1 MEDKNPATNTN
12 DRRTVSVAIVG
23 GAIIAAL
30 LILSTLWINR
40 SEQSG
45 TSEAVHSVSELYLR
59 ELTDRREQV
68 IAARINVHIG
78 NIQSALK
85 ILTPADLQ
93 SVETLSTFLGK
104 MKIFCGVDQFA
115 MTNADG
121 VIFTPE
127 GVAPNPDEYFFA
139 ANMIAEPKIFT
150 YDLSAPDKTV
160 AVAVPVENVTFQGVR
175 IKNCFIR
182 MKMSKFLEG
191 ILVHTT
197 AAEMTFF
204 NLYYTSGESLTD
216 AVLGS
221 LDSGTNLIGAL
232 NVAEFDSGYSKEQV
246 AFDFENSRGGMAS
259 FTYRGVK
266 EMLYYRPVKHTGWL
280 LTYLIRE
287 GQIEDEISAVSSSMR
302 QRSLLQVGLTVL
314 AMIIVFALI
323 ITQARKNTQLMH
335 QKNLADTENR
345 VKREEM
351 EEKLRLQ
358 TKLLSEE
365 RRRRRQSEMIQA
377 LTADYRLVYHLNL
390 DSDEA
395 VCYRVAPELGAQLNR
410 KQSDVVRFQAAMK
423 HYINEFV
430 TPNDRDELWEFI
442 QPENL
447 RARLAAVDDE
457 IISHRYKMIR
467 YGEEHYMMLRV
478 AKIDEGLHAV
488 GVGFSNVDE
497 QTRESLAR
505 NQELAEALAQ
515 AQHANAS
522 KTVFLSNM
530 SHDIRTPM
538 NAIIGFTNLA
548 LRHFDNRNQVRD
560 SLEKVLTSSN
570 HLLGLINDILDMS
583 RIESG
588 RVEVAEQECN
598 LSDLIHNLIHIIQP
612 QITAKQQKFHIDAF
626 KVRNEDV
633 YADQLKVNQVLI
645 NILSNAVKYTPS
657 TGSIFFRISQY
668 ESDIPGCAKYEFRIK
683 DNGLGMSKEFLKHVF
698 DAFEREETSTKS
710 GIQGTGLGMSI
721 TKKMV
726 ELMGGDITVESEK
739 DKGSE
744 FTVTLDLKL
753 QHNVK
758 QVAIQ
763 ELKNL
768 RALVVDDDFN
778 TCESVT
784 TMLKQMG
791 MRSEWT
797 TSPREAVFRAG
808 RALDDDPF
816 SAYIVDWL
824 MPDQNGIETV
834 RQIRRVVGETAPVI
848 ILTAY
853 DYSDIEQEARAA
865 GVTTFCT
872 KPLFMSDLKNAL
884 ARAIGGQDDSA
895 GKHDDLSATD
905 FSGRRVLLVEDIE
918 VNREIAMA
926 VLTEIGLEV
935 DDADDGTVAVQKFK
949 DSPPNH
955 YDIILMDVQMP
966 TMNGYD
972 ATRNIR
978 ALNRRDSKTV
988 PIVAMTAN
996 AFEEDKENALNA
1008 GMNDHLAKPLDIPK
1022 LIETLHKYLK

>member
-1 MEDKNPATNTN
+1 MEEKNPISNEN
-12 DRRTVSVAIVG
+12 RRTVSVAIIG
-23 GAIIAAL
+23 GAIIAVL

-40 SEQSG
+40 SERFG
-45 TSEAVHSVSELYLR
+45 TIEAVHSVSELYLR

-68 IAARINVHIG
+68 ITARINVRVD

-85 ILTPADLQ
+85 ILSPNDLQ
-93 SVETLSTFLGK
+93 SVETLSAFLSK
-104 MKIFCGVDQFA
+104 MKILFGVDQFA
-115 MTNADG
+115 FVNANG
-121 VIFTPE
+121 VIYTPE
-127 GVAPNPDEYFFA
+127 GIAQNRDEYSFA
-139 ANMIAEPKIFT
+139 DETIAAPKIFT
-150 YDLSAPDKTV
+150 SDLSAQDKTV
-160 AVAVPVENVTFQGVR
+160 AVVVPGKGVMFQGVP
-175 IKNCFIR
+175 IKNCFIQLS
-182 MKMSKFLEG
+182 MSKFLEG

-197 AAEMTFF
+197 TDEMTFF
-204 NLYYTSGESLTD
+204 NLYYTNGESLTD
-216 AVLGS
+216 AVLGG
-221 LDSGTNLIGAL
+221 LESGTNLLDAL
-232 NVAEFDSGYSKEQV
+232 DTAVFDDGYSKEQV
-246 AFDFENSRGGMAS
+246 VSDFENSHGGMAS
-259 FTYRGVK
+259 FEFKGVK
-266 EMLYYRPVKHTGWL
+266 EMLYYRPVQNTGWF

-287 GQIEDEISAVSSSMR
+287 EQIEDEIAAVSSDMR
-302 QRSLLQVGLTVL
+302 QRSMLQVLLTIV

-323 ITQARKNTQLMH
+323 ISQARKNVHLLH
-335 QKNLADTENR
+335 QKKLAETESR
-345 VKREEM
+345 VKNEEM

-390 DSDEA
+390 DTNEA
-395 VCYRVAPELGAQLNR
+395 VCYRVSPEIRELLNR
-410 KQSDVVRFQAAMK
+410 KQSDVVRFQEAMQAYVK
-423 HYINEFV
+423 NYVIPTDREELLNFV
-430 TPNDRDELWEFI
+430 K
-442 QPENL
+442 PENL
-447 RARLAAVDDE
+447 RARLANEE
-457 IISHRYKMIR
+457 IISHRYIMIR
-467 YGEEHYMMLRV
+467 YGEEHFMMLRV
-478 AKIDEGLHAV
+478 ARIDEGLHAV
-488 GVGFSNVDE
+488 GVGFANVDE

-515 AQHANAS
+515 AQHANVS
-522 KTVFLSNM
+522 KTTFLSNM

-538 NAIIGFTNLA
+538 NAIIGFTTMA
-548 LRHFDNRNQVRD
+548 LRHFENRTQVKD
-560 SLEKVLTSSN
+560 SLEKVLSSSN

-598 LSDLIHNLIHIIQP
+598 LSDLIHNLIHLIQP
-612 QITAKQQKFHIDAF
+612 QVTAKQQKFHIDAF
-626 KVRNEDV
+626 KVKNEDV
-633 YADQLKVNQVLI
+633 YADQLKINQVLI

-726 ELMGGDITVESEK
+726 ELMGGDISVESEK

-744 FTVTLDLKL
+744 FTVTLDLRL
-753 QHNVK
+753 QQNVK
-758 QVAIQ
+758 QIPIQ
-763 ELKNL
+763 ELNNL

-816 SAYIVDWL
+816 DAYIVDWL

-834 RQIRRVVGETAPVI
+834 RQIRRVVGNTAPVF

-853 DYSDIEQEARAA
+853 DYSDIEQEAKAA

-884 ARAIGGQDDSA
+884 SRAISGHDIDDS
-895 GKHDDLSATD
+895 KHDDLSSTD
-905 FSGRRVLLVEDIE
+905 FSGKRVLLVEDIE
-918 VNREIAMA
+918 VNREIAKA
-926 VLTEIGLEV
+926 ILTEIGLDV
-935 DDADDGTVAVQKFK
+935 DDADDGTVAVQKVK
-949 DSPPNH
+949 SSPPNH

-966 TMNGYD
+966 TMNGYE
-972 ATRNIR
+972 ATKAIR
-978 ALNRRDSKTV
+978 TLNRHDAKTV

-996 AFEEDKENALNA
+996 AFEEDKDNAIKA

-1022 LIETLHKYLK
+1022 LLATLNKYLK

>member
-1 MEDKNPATNTN
+1 MEDKNSNKK
-12 DRRTVSVAIVG
+12 IG
-23 GAIIAAL
+23 GAISPLTLGGAIVAVL
-30 LILSTLWINR
+30 LILAAFWVNR
-40 SEQSG
+40 NEHNG
-45 TSEAVHSVSELYLR
+45 IDTAVQSVSELYLR
-59 ELTDRREQV
+59 ELTDRRAQV
-68 IAARINVHIG
+68 ITARINVRID
-78 NIQSALK
+78 NINSALK
-85 ILTPADLQ
+85 ILTPDDLQ
-93 SVETLSTFLGK
+93 SVETLSAFLGK
-104 MKIFCGVDQFA
+104 MKILCGVEQFA
-115 MTNADG
+115 MANKNG

-127 GVAPNPDEYFFA
+127 GIFPNPADYPFVTEI
-139 ANMIAEPKIFT
+139 IADPKIFT
-150 YDLSAPDKTV
+150 FDLSEKDKIVV
-160 AVAVPVENVTFQGVR
+160 AAVPVSNLTFQGVP
-175 IKNCFIR
+175 IKTCFIQLS
-182 MKMSKFLEG
+182 MAKFLEG

-197 AAEMTFF
+197 AGEMTFF
-204 NLYYTSGESLTD
+204 NLYYRSGESLTD

-221 LDSGTNLIGAL
+221 LDSGSNLLDALKGAT
-232 NVAEFDSGYSKEQV
+232 FDNGYSQAQV
-246 AFDFENSRGGMAS
+246 AFDFENFRGGMAS
-259 FTYRGVK
+259 FTFRDVD
-266 EMLYYRPVKHTGWL
+266 EMLYYRPVQNTEWL
-280 LTYLIRE
+280 FTYLIRKNKI
-287 GQIEDEISAVSSSMR
+287 GDEIAAVTSEVRSRSM
-302 QRSLLQVGLTVL
+302 LQVMLTVA
-314 AMIIVFALI
+314 AMFIVLGLI
-323 ITQARKNTQLMH
+323 ILQARRNSKLLY

-351 EEKLRLQ
+351 EEKFRLQ

-377 LTADYRLVYHLNL
+377 LTVDYRLVYHLNL

-395 VCYRVAPELGAQLNR
+395 VCYRVAPEITAIFKR
-410 KQSDVVRFQAAMK
+410 RQSDVVKFQAAMK
-423 HYINEFV
+423 AYVQNYVSPPDREELLNFV
-430 TPNDRDELWEFI
+430 K
-442 QPENL
+442 PENI
-447 RARLAAVDDE
+447 RARLANEE
-457 IISHRYKMIR
+457 IISHRYLLTR
-467 YGEEHYMMLRV
+467 DGEEHFMMIRI
-478 AKIDEGLHAV
+478 ARIDEGLHAV
-488 GVGFSNVDE
+488 GVGFANVDE
-497 QTRESLAR
+497 QTRDTLAK
-505 NQELAEALAQ
+505 NQALSDALAQ

-522 KTVFLSNM
+522 KTTFLSNM

-538 NAIIGFTNLA
+538 NAIIGFTTMA
-548 LRHFDNRNQVRD
+548 LRHFENRGQVKD
-560 SLEKVLTSSN
+560 SLEKVLSSSN

-588 RVEVAEQECN
+588 RVEVAEQEVN

-612 QITAKQQKFHIDAF
+612 QVTAKQQKFQIDAF
-626 KVRNEDV
+626 KVKNEDV

-668 ESDIPGCAKYEFRIK
+668 ESQIPGCAKYEFRIK

-726 ELMGGDITVESEK
+726 ELMGGDIYVESEK

-744 FTVTLDLKL
+744 FTVTLDLRL
-753 QHNVK
+753 RQNVK
-758 QVAIQ
+758 QIPIQ
-763 ELKNL
+763 ELKDL

-784 TMLKQMG
+784 AMLKQMG

-816 SAYIVDWL
+816 NAYIIDWL

-834 RQIRRVVGETAPVI
+834 RQIRRVVGDTAPVI

-853 DYSDIEQEARAA
+853 DYSDIELEAKAA

-884 ARAIGGQDDSA
+884 SRAIHGHEADD
-895 GKHDDLSATD
+895 KPDDLASTD
-905 FSGRRVLLVEDIE
+905 FSGKRVLLVDDIE
-918 VNREIAMA
+918 VNREIAKA
-926 VLTEIGLEV
+926 ILTEIGLDVEE
-935 DDADDGTVAVQKFK
+935 AGDGSDAVQMVK

-966 TMNGYD
+966 VMNGYD

-978 ALNRRDSKTV
+978 ALNRKDAKTV

-996 AFEEDKENALNA
+996 AFEEDKENALKA
-1008 GMNDHLAKPLDIPK
+1008 GMDDHLAKPLDIPK
-1022 LIETLHKYLK
+1022 LLATLKKYLK

>member
-1 MEDKNPATNTN
+1 MAEKNSTENKKTFS
-12 DRRTVSVAIVG
+12 TAIIG
-23 GAIIAAL
+23 GAIIAVL
-30 LILSTLWINR
+30 LILSTLWINHLA
-40 SEQSG
+40 QTG
-45 TSEAVHSVSELYLR
+45 TNDAVQSVSEFYLR
-59 ELTDRREQV
+59 ELTARREQV
-68 IAARINVHIG
+68 INARINVRV
-78 NIQSALK
+78 NSMKTALK
-85 ILTPADLQ
+85 ILSPNDLQ
-93 SVETLSTFLGK
+93 NVEALNTFLGK
-104 MKIFCGVDQFA
+104 MKIICDVDKFALVDANGNVFTGNGVVENIDKYSFI
-115 MTNADG
+115 DG
-121 VIFTPE
+121 I
-127 GVAPNPDEYFFA
+127 
-139 ANMIAEPKIFT
+139 IAETKIVT
-150 YDLSAPDKTV
+150 YDLNAQEKNV
-160 AVAVPVENVTFQGVR
+160 AVIIPAENVAFQGVP
-175 IKNCFIR
+175 IKNCFIELS
-182 MKMSKFLEG
+182 MSKFLEG

-197 AAEMTFF
+197 ASEMTFF
-204 NLYYTSGESLTD
+204 NLYYTNGESLTES
-216 AVLGS
+216 VLGG
-221 LDSGTNLIGAL
+221 LDSGSNLLEAL
-232 NVAEFDSGYSKEQV
+232 KEADFNDGYSKEQV
-246 AFDFENSRGGMAS
+246 AFDFENLRGGMAS

-266 EMLYYRPVKHTGWL
+266 EMLYYRPVEHTGWI

-287 GQIEDEISAVSSSMR
+287 GKIAEEISAVSSDMR
-302 QRSLLQVGLTVL
+302 TRSILQILFMIA
-314 AMIIVFALI
+314 AMIILGRLVI
-323 ITQARKNTQLMH
+323 SQGRKNTELLH
-335 QKNLADTENR
+335 QKNLSEAENR
-345 VKREEM
+345 IKQEEM
-351 EEKLRLQ
+351 EEKFRLQ

-395 VCYRVAPELGAQLNR
+395 VCYRVAPEITSQLNR
-410 KQSDVVRFQAAMK
+410 RQSDVIKFQAAMEIYVK
-423 HYINEFV
+423 EHV
-430 TPNDRDELWEFI
+430 APNDREELLNFI
-442 QPENL
+442 KPENI
-447 RARLAAVDDE
+447 RARLANEE
-457 IISHRYKMIR
+457 IISHRYLMYS
-467 YGEEHYMMLRV
+467 YGVEHFMMLRI
-478 AKIDEGLHAV
+478 ARIDEGLHAV
-488 GVGFSNVDE
+488 GVGFANVDK
-497 QTRESLAR
+497 QTQESLAR

-522 KTVFLSNM
+522 KTTFLSNM

-538 NAIIGFTNLA
+538 NAIIGFTTMA
-548 LRHFDNRNQVRD
+548 LRHFENRGQVKD
-560 SLEKVLTSSN
+560 SLEKVLSSSN

-612 QITAKQQKFHIDAF
+612 QVTAKQQKFQIDAF
-626 KVRNEDV
+626 KVKNEDI

-668 ESDIPGCAKYEFRIK
+668 ESEIPGCAKYEFKIK

-753 QHNVK
+753 QHDVK
-758 QVAIQ
+758 QVPIQ
-763 ELKNL
+763 ELNNL

-784 TMLKQMG
+784 AMLKQMG

-816 SAYIVDWL
+816 NAYIIDWL

-834 RQIRRVVGETAPVI
+834 RQIRRVVGDTAPVI

-853 DYSDIEQEARAA
+853 DYSDIELEAKQA

-884 ARAIGGQDDSA
+884 SRAIRGHDEDSN
-895 GKHDDLSATD
+895 KHDDLSSTD
-905 FSGRRVLLVEDIE
+905 FSGKRVLLVEDIE
-918 VNREIAMA
+918 VNREIAKAILM
-926 VLTEIGLEV
+926 EIGLDVE
-935 DDADDGTVAVQKFK
+935 DARDGTEAVEMVKHAM
-949 DSPPNH
+949 PNH

-966 TMNGYD
+966 VMNGYD

-978 ALNRRDSKTV
+978 ALKRKDAQTV

-996 AFEEDKENALNA
+996 AFEEDKENALKA

-1022 LIETLHKYLK
+1022 LLETLHKYLK

>member
-1 MEDKNPATNTN
+1 MEEKNLTENKK
-12 DRRTVSVAIVG
+12 TVSTAIIG
-23 GAIIAAL
+23 GAIVAVL
-30 LILSTLWINR
+30 LILSTLWINNR
-40 SEQSG
+40 GQDD
-45 TSEAVHSVSELYLR
+45 TSEAVHSVSEMYLR
-59 ELTDRREQV
+59 ELTDRREQ
-68 IAARINVHIG
+68 ILIARINIHVN
-78 NIQSALK
+78 NIKSAVK
-85 ILTPADLQ
+85 VMTPADLQ
-93 SVETLSTFLGK
+93 SVETLSAFLGK

-115 MTNADG
+115 FIDTNG
-121 VIFTPE
+121 TVYTPE
-127 GVAPNPDEYFFA
+127 GVAANPDAYSFA
-139 ANMIAEPKIFT
+139 AKSINSSTVYTF
-150 YDLSAPDKTV
+150 DKTV
-160 AVAVPVENVTFQGVR
+160 AVAVPVEGLTFLGVAL
-175 IKNCFIR
+175 KNCFIQLPMPR
-182 MKMSKFLEG
+182 FMEG

-197 AAEMTFF
+197 ASGMTFF
-204 NLYYTSGESLTD
+204 NLYYTNGDSLTES
-216 AVLGS
+216 VLGG
-221 LDSGTNLIGAL
+221 LDSGTNLLEALEGATF
-232 NVAEFDSGYSKEQV
+232 AENYSLAKV
-246 AFDFENSRGGMAS
+246 KDDFAGSKQGAAA
-259 FTYRGVK
+259 FTYRGAQ
-266 EMLYYRPVKHTGWL
+266 ETLYYRPVGNTGWM

-287 GQIEDEISAVSSSMR
+287 NKIEEEIAAVNSDMR
-302 QRSLLQVGLTVL
+302 QRSLIQIALTMA
-314 AMIIVFALI
+314 AMLVVFLTIIS
-323 ITQARKNTQLMH
+323 QARRNTALLH
-335 QKNLADTENR
+335 QKNLTETENR
-345 VKREEM
+345 VKQEEM
-351 EEKLRLQ
+351 EEKFRLQ

-395 VCYRVAPELGAQLNR
+395 VCYRVAPEITALFHR
-410 KQSDVVRFQAAMK
+410 RQSDVIRFRAAMDN
-423 HYINEFV
+423 YVREYV
-430 TPNDRDELWEFI
+430 APNDREELLKFVE
-442 QPENL
+442 PHNL
-447 RARLAAVDDE
+447 RARRANEE
-457 IISHRYKMIR
+457 IISHRYLMVR
-467 YGEEHYMMLRV
+467 YGEEHFMMLRV
-478 AKIDEGLHAV
+478 ARIDEGLHAV
-488 GVGFSNVDE
+488 GIGFANVDE

-505 NQELAEALAQ
+505 NRELAEALAQ

-522 KTVFLSNM
+522 KTTFLSNM

-538 NAIIGFTNLA
+538 NAIIGFTTMA
-548 LRHFDNRNQVRD
+548 LRHFDNRTQVKD
-560 SLEKVLTSSN
+560 SLKKVLASSN

-598 LSDLIHNLIHIIQP
+598 LSDLIHNLIHLIQP
-612 QITAKQQKFHIDAF
+612 QVTAKQQKFQIDAF
-626 KVRNEDV
+626 KVKNEDV
-633 YADQLKVNQVLI
+633 YADQLKINQVLI

-668 ESDIPGCAKYEFRIK
+668 ESEIPGCAKYEFRIK

-726 ELMGGDITVESEK
+726 ELMGGDISVESEK
-739 DKGSE
+739 GKGSE

-758 QVAIQ
+758 QVPIQ
-763 ELKNL
+763 ELNNL
-768 RALVVDDDFN
+768 RTLIVDDDFN

-816 SAYIVDWL
+816 SAYIIDWL

-834 RQIRRVVGETAPVI
+834 RQIRRVVGDTAPVI

-853 DYSDIEQEARAA
+853 DYSDIELEAKAA

-884 ARAIGGQDDSA
+884 SRAISGREDDSN
-895 GKHDDLSATD
+895 KHDDLSSTN
-905 FSGRRVLLVEDIE
+905 FSGKRVLLVEDIE
-918 VNREIAMA
+918 VNREIANA
-926 VLTEIGLEV
+926 ILLEIGLEV
-935 DDADDGTVAVQKFK
+935 EDANDGTVAVQKVK
-949 DSPPNH
+949 DAPPNH
-955 YDIILMDVQMP
+955 YDLILMDVQMP
-966 TMNGYD
+966 VMNGYD

-978 ALNRRDSKTV
+978 ALNRADAKTV

-996 AFEEDKENALNA
+996 AFEEDRKNALKC

-1022 LIETLHKYLK
+1022 LLETLHKYLK

>member
-1 MEDKNPATNTN
+1 MEEKNSKENKQTLST
-12 DRRTVSVAIVG
+12 AIVG
-23 GAIIAAL
+23 GVIIAVL
-30 LILSTLWINR
+30 LILSTLWINQR
-40 SEQSG
+40 AQDG
-45 TSEAVHSVSELYLR
+45 TNDAVQSVSEFYLR
-59 ELTDRREQV
+59 ELTARREQV
-68 IAARINVHIG
+68 VTARINVRID
-78 NIQSALK
+78 NMNAAIK
-85 ILTPADLQ
+85 IMSPNDLL

-115 MTNADG
+115 FANANG
-121 VIFTPE
+121 VVFTPE
-127 GVAPNPDEYFFA
+127 GIAPNVADYFFI
-139 ANMIAEPKIFT
+139 NETVTTPKIFT
-150 YDLSAPDKTV
+150 LDLSETYKTV
-160 AVAVPVENVTFQGVR
+160 SVVVPVEGVTFQGVP
-175 IKNCFIR
+175 IKICFIQLS
-182 MKMSKFLEG
+182 MSKFLEG

-197 AAEMTFF
+197 ANEMTFF
-204 NLYYTSGESLTD
+204 NLYHKDGGSLTD

-221 LDSGTNLIGAL
+221 LDSGSNLLEAL
-232 NVAEFDSGYSKEQV
+232 NEATFDAGYSREQV
-246 AFDFENSRGGMAS
+246 AFDFKNSRGGMAS
-259 FTYRGVK
+259 FTFKGVN
-266 EMLYYRPVKHTGWL
+266 EMLFYRPVENTSWML
-280 LTYLIRE
+280 SYLIRKNK
-287 GQIEDEISAVSSSMR
+287 IEDELTAVNADMR
-302 QRSLLQVGLTVL
+302 NRSILQILLTVA
-314 AMIIVFALI
+314 AMIAVFTLI
-323 ITQARKNTQLMH
+323 ISQVRKSSKLLH
-335 QKNLADTENR
+335 QKNLAEAENR
-345 VKREEM
+345 IKHEEM
-351 EEKLRLQ
+351 EDKLRLQ
-358 TKLLSEE
+358 TQLLSEE

-377 LTADYRLVYHLNL
+377 LTVDYRLVYHLNL

-395 VCYRVAPELGAQLNR
+395 VCYRIDPTLSAELNR

-423 HYINEFV
+423 NYV
-430 TPNDRDELWEFI
+430 RDYVAPNDREELLNFVK
-442 QPENL
+442 PENI
-447 RARLAAVDDE
+447 RARLVNEE
-457 IISHRYKMIR
+457 IISHRYLMLR
-467 YGEEHYMMLRV
+467 YGVEHFMMLRV
-478 AKIDEGLHAV
+478 ARIDEGLHAV
-488 GVGFSNVDE
+488 GVGFANVDE
-497 QTRESLAR
+497 QTRESLER

-522 KTVFLSNM
+522 KTTFLSNM

-548 LRHFDNRNQVRD
+548 LRHFENRSQVRD
-560 SLEKVLTSSN
+560 SLEKVLTSSK

-588 RVEVAEQECN
+588 RVEVVEQECN

-612 QITAKQQKFHIDAF
+612 QVTAKQQKFQIDAF
-626 KVRNEDV
+626 KVKNEDI

-668 ESDIPGCAKYEFRIK
+668 DSNIPGCAKYEFKIK

-726 ELMGGDITVESEK
+726 ELMGGEISVESEK

-753 QHNVK
+753 QQNVK
-758 QVAIQ
+758 QIQ
-763 ELKNL
+763 IHELNNL
-768 RALVVDDDFN
+768 RALIVDDDFN

-816 SAYIVDWL
+816 SAYIIDWL
-824 MPDQNGIETV
+824 MPEQNGIETV
-834 RQIRRVVGETAPVI
+834 RQIRRVVGDTAPVI

-853 DYSDIEQEARAA
+853 DYSDIELEAKAA

-884 ARAIGGQDDSA
+884 SRAIHGHEDTN
-895 GKHDDLSATD
+895 KHDDLSSTD
-905 FSGRRVLLVEDIE
+905 FSGKRVLLVEDIE
-918 VNREIAMA
+918 VNREIAKA
-926 VLTEIGLEV
+926 VLQEIGLEV
-935 DDADDGTVAVQKFK
+935 EDADDGTVALQKVK
-949 DSPPNH
+949 DAPPNH

-966 TMNGYD
+966 IMNGYD
-972 ATRNIR
+972 ATRAIR
-978 ALNRRDSKTV
+978 ALDRPDAHKV

-996 AFEEDKENALNA
+996 AFEEDKENALKS

-1022 LIETLHKYLK
+1022 LLETLNKYLK

>member
-1 MEDKNPATNTN
+1 MEDKKSSASK
-12 DRRTVSVAIVG
+12 DSGRTVSVAIIG
-23 GAIIAAL
+23 GAVIAVL
-30 LILSTLWINR
+30 LIVSTLWINNR
-40 SEQSG
+40 GQSD
-45 TSEAVHSVSELYLR
+45 TSDAVHSVSEMYLR

-68 IAARINVHIG
+68 LIARIDVHVG
-78 NIQSALK
+78 NIKSALK
-85 ILTPADLQ
+85 ILTPSDLQ
-93 SVETLSTFLGK
+93 SVETLSAFLTK
-104 MKIFCGVDQFA
+104 MKTFCGVDQFA
-115 MTNADG
+115 FVDTNG
-121 VIFTPE
+121 NIFTPE
-127 GVAPNPDEYFFA
+127 GVAPNPDDYSFA
-139 ANMIAEPKIFT
+139 KNDLNASKVFT
-150 YDLSAPDKTV
+150 FSKTV
-160 AVAVPVENVTFQGVR
+160 AVVVPVPVEGIAFQGVPL
-175 IKNCFIR
+175 KNAFIQLS
-182 MKMSKFLEG
+182 MSKFLSG

-197 AAEMTFF
+197 TSGMTFF
-204 NLYYTSGESLTD
+204 NVYYTNGDSLTE

-221 LDSGTNLIGAL
+221 LDSGTNLLDAL
-232 NVAEFDSGYSKEQV
+232 DAATFERNYSLEKIKS
-246 AFDFENSRGGMAS
+246 DFANGKQGVAS
-259 FTYRGVK
+259 FTYRGAK
-266 EMLYYRPVKHTGWL
+266 ETLHYRPVGTTGWM

-287 GQIEDEISAVSSSMR
+287 NKIEDEIAAVSDDMR
-302 QRSLLQVGLTVL
+302 RRSLIQIGFTVL
-314 AMIIVFALI
+314 AMLIVFALI
-323 ITQARKNTQLMH
+323 ITQARRNATLLH
-335 QKNLADTENR
+335 QKNLTETESR

-351 EEKLRLQ
+351 EEKFRLQ
-358 TKLLSEE
+358 TQLLSEE

-377 LTADYRLVYHLNL
+377 LTVDYRLVYHLNL

-395 VCYRVAPELGAQLNR
+395 VCYRVEPEIAEQLGR
-410 KQSDVVRFQAAMK
+410 KQSDVVRFQEAMAN
-423 HYINEFV
+423 YIKEFV
-430 TPNDRDELWEFI
+430 APNDREEILNFI
-442 QPENL
+442 NPRNI
-447 RARLAAVDDE
+447 RARLANEE
-457 IISHRYKMIR
+457 IISQRYLMTR
-467 YGEEHYMMLRV
+467 YGEEHYMMLRI
-478 AKIDEGLHAV
+478 AKIDDGLHAV
-488 GVGFSNVDE
+488 GVGFANVDE

-538 NAIIGFTNLA
+538 NAIIGFTTMA
-548 LRHFDNRNQVRD
+548 LRHFENRTQVKD
-560 SLEKVLTSSN
+560 SLEKVLSSSN

-612 QITAKQQKFHIDAF
+612 QVNAKQQKFQIDAF
-626 KVRNEDV
+626 KVKNEDV
-633 YADQLKVNQVLI
+633 YADPLKINQ
-645 NILSNAVKYTPS
+645 S

-668 ESDIPGCAKYEFRIK
+668 DSDIPGCAKYEFRIK

-726 ELMGGDITVESEK
+726 ELMGGDIYVESEK

-753 QHNVK
+753 QQNVK
-758 QVAIQ
+758 QIPIQ
-763 ELKNL
+763 ELHDL

-816 SAYIVDWL
+816 NAYIVDWL

-834 RQIRRVVGETAPVI
+834 RQIRRVVGDTAPVI

-853 DYSDIEQEARAA
+853 DYSDIEQEAKAA

-884 ARAIGGQDDSA
+884 SRAIHGHDEKDD
-895 GKHDDLSATD
+895 KHDDLSSAD
-905 FSGRRVLLVEDIE
+905 FSGKRVLLVEDIE
-918 VNREIAMA
+918 VNREIAKAILM
-926 VLTEIGLEV
+926 EIGLDV
-935 DDADDGTVAVQKFK
+935 DDAEDGTVAVQKFK
-949 DSPPNH
+949 ETPPDY
-955 YDIILMDVQMP
+955 YDLILMDVQMP

-996 AFEEDKENALNA
+996 AFDEDKENARKA

-1022 LIETLHKYLK
+1022 LLETLHKYLK

>member
-1 MEDKNPATNTN
+1 MEEKNSAEN
-12 DRRTVSVAIVG
+12 RLAVIGGVMVAV
-23 GAIIAAL
+23 L
-30 LILSTLWINR
+30 LILSTFWLSRTEEN
-40 SEQSG
+40 G
-45 TSEAVHSVSELYLR
+45 TNKAVHAVSKVYLR
-59 ELTDRREQV
+59 ELGDRREQV
-68 IAARINVHIG
+68 VIARIRRNIRQINNVLKVFTA
-78 NIQSALK
+78 NDLQNPEALSVFLGRMK
-85 ILTPADLQ
+85 ILYNVAQ
-93 SVETLSTFLGK
+93 IGFVSVNGA
-104 MKIFCGVDQFA
+104 V
-115 MTNADG
+115 
-121 VIFTPE
+121 FTPE
-127 GVAPNPDEYFFA
+127 GNVPNPGEYFFA
-139 ANMIAEPKIFT
+139 GEDIPEPKVFT
-150 YDLSAPDKTV
+150 RNKTV
-160 AVAVPVENVTFQGVR
+160 AVVVPVNNLNFQGVAL
-175 IKNCFIR
+175 KSCFIIDE
-182 MKMSKFLEG
+182 MQDLLEG
-191 ILVHTT
+191 LLLHTT
-197 AAEMTFF
+197 ENAMTFS
-204 NLYYTSGESLTD
+204 NLYYKDGESLTD

-221 LDSGTNLIGAL
+221 LDSGTNLLHAL
-232 NVAEFDSGYSKEQV
+232 ENATFDEGYSLEKIKS
-246 AFDFENSRGGMAS
+246 DFANSRRG
-259 FTYRGVK
+259 FTAFTFRGV
-266 EMLYYRPVKHTGWL
+266 EESLYYCPVENTDWV
-280 LTYLIRE
+280 LTYLLRE
-287 GQIEDEISAVSSSMR
+287 SNIQSELAAVNDEML
-302 QRSLLQVGLTVL
+302 QRTTVRTILML
-314 AMIIVFALI
+314 AAIIVVFVLI
-323 ITQARKNTQLMH
+323 ISQARKNTKLLH
-335 QKNLADTENR
+335 QKNLAETENH
-345 VKREEM
+345 VKQEEM

-365 RRRRRQSEMIQA
+365 QRRRRQSEMIQA

-395 VCYRVAPELGAQLNR
+395 VCYRVESEISAILKR
-410 KQSDVVRFQAAMK
+410 KQSDVVRFQAAMES
-423 HYINEFV
+423 YVREFV
-430 TPNDRDELWEFI
+430 APNDREDLLNFI
-442 QPENL
+442 KPENL
-447 RARLAAVDDE
+447 RARLAEEE
-457 IISHRYKMIR
+457 IISQRYIMIR

-478 AKIDEGLHAV
+478 ARIDEGLHAV
-488 GVGFSNVDE
+488 GVGFANVDE

-505 NQELAEALAQ
+505 NQELADALAQ

-522 KTVFLSNM
+522 KTTFLSNM

-538 NAIIGFTNLA
+538 NAIIGFTSMA
-548 LRHFDNRNQVRD
+548 LRHFENRTQVKD
-560 SLEKVLTSSN
+560 SLEKVLSSSK

-588 RVEVAEQECN
+588 RVEVAENECN
-598 LSDLIHNLIHIIQP
+598 LSDLIHNLIHLIQP
-612 QITAKQQKFHIDAF
+612 QVTAKQQKFQIDAF
-626 KVRNEDV
+626 KVKNEDV
-633 YADQLKVNQVLI
+633 FADQLKINQVLI

-668 ESDIPGCAKYEFRIK
+668 ESEIPGCAKYEFRIK

-726 ELMGGDITVESEK
+726 ELMGGDIQVESEK

-753 QHNVK
+753 QQNVK
-758 QVAIQ
+758 QIPIQ

-768 RALVVDDDFN
+768 RALIVDDDFN

-834 RQIRRVVGETAPVI
+834 RQIRRVVGDTAPVI

-853 DYSDIEQEARAA
+853 DYSDIEQEAKQA

-884 ARAIGGQDDSA
+884 SRAIGGHEETNS
-895 GKHDDLSATD
+895 HDDLSSTN
-905 FSGRRVLLVEDIE
+905 FSGKRVLLVEDIE
-918 VNREIAMA
+918 VNREIAKA
-926 VLTEIGLEV
+926 ILTEIGLEV
-935 DDADDGTVAVQKFK
+935 DDANDGTVAVEKVTNA
-949 DSPPNH
+949 PPNH

-972 ATRNIR
+972 ATKNIR
-978 ALNRRDSKTV
+978 ALNRHDAQTV

-996 AFEEDKENALNA
+996 AFEEDKENALKA

-1022 LIETLHKYLK
+1022 LLETLHKYLK

>member
-1 MEDKNPATNTN
+1 MEEKNLTENKK
-12 DRRTVSVAIVG
+12 TVSTAIIG
-23 GAIIAAL
+23 GAIVAVL
-30 LILSTLWINR
+30 LILSTLWINNR
-40 SEQSG
+40 GQDD
-45 TSEAVHSVSELYLR
+45 TSEAVHSVSEMYLR

-68 IAARINVHIG
+68 LIARINIHVN
-78 NIQSALK
+78 NIRAALK

-93 SVETLSTFLGK
+93 SVETLSAFLGK
-104 MKIFCGVDQFA
+104 METFCGVDQFA
-115 MTNADG
+115 LVDTNG
-121 VIFTPE
+121 TIYTPE
-127 GVAPNPDEYFFA
+127 GVAPNPDAYSFA
-139 ANMIAEPKIFT
+139 DKSINSSTVYTF
-150 YDLSAPDKTV
+150 DKTV
-160 AVAVPVENVTFQGVR
+160 AVAVPVEGLTFLGVAL
-175 IKNCFIR
+175 KNCFIQLPMPR
-182 MKMSKFLEG
+182 FMEG
-191 ILVHTT
+191 ILVHT
-197 AAEMTFF
+197 AASGMTFF
-204 NLYYTSGESLTD
+204 NLYYTNGDSLTES
-216 AVLGS
+216 VLGG
-221 LDSGTNLIGAL
+221 LDSGTNLLEALEGATF
-232 NVAEFDSGYSKEQV
+232 AENYSLAKV
-246 AFDFENSRGGMAS
+246 KDDFAGSKQGAAS
-259 FTYRGVK
+259 FTYRGAQ
-266 EMLYYRPVKHTGWL
+266 ETLYYRPVGNTGWM

-287 GQIEDEISAVSSSMR
+287 NKIEEEIAAVNSDMR
-302 QRSLLQVGLTVL
+302 QRSLIQIALTMA
-314 AMIIVFALI
+314 AMLVVFLTIIS
-323 ITQARKNTQLMH
+323 QARRNTALLH
-335 QKNLADTENR
+335 QKNLTETENR
-345 VKREEM
+345 VKQEEM
-351 EEKLRLQ
+351 EEKFRLQ

-395 VCYRVAPELGAQLNR
+395 VCYRVAPEITALFHR
-410 KQSDVVRFQAAMK
+410 RQSDVIRFRAAMDN
-423 HYINEFV
+423 YVREYV
-430 TPNDRDELWEFI
+430 APNDREELLKFVE
-442 QPENL
+442 PHNL
-447 RARLAAVDDE
+447 RARLANEE
-457 IISHRYKMIR
+457 IISHRYLMVR
-467 YGEEHYMMLRV
+467 YGEEHFMMLRV
-478 AKIDEGLHAV
+478 ARIDEGLHAV
-488 GVGFSNVDE
+488 GIGFANVDE

-505 NQELAEALAQ
+505 NRELAEALAQ

-522 KTVFLSNM
+522 KTTFLSNM

-538 NAIIGFTNLA
+538 NAIIGFTTMA
-548 LRHFDNRNQVRD
+548 LRHFDNRTQVKD
-560 SLEKVLTSSN
+560 SLKKVLASSN

-598 LSDLIHNLIHIIQP
+598 LSDLIHNLIHLIQP
-612 QITAKQQKFHIDAF
+612 QVTAKQQKFQIDAF
-626 KVRNEDV
+626 KVKNEDV
-633 YADQLKVNQVLI
+633 YADQLKINQVLI

-668 ESDIPGCAKYEFRIK
+668 ESEIPGCAKYEFRIK

-726 ELMGGDITVESEK
+726 ELMGGDISVESEK
-739 DKGSE
+739 GKGSE

-758 QVAIQ
+758 QVPIQ
-763 ELKNL
+763 ELNNL
-768 RALVVDDDFN
+768 RALIVDDDFN

-816 SAYIVDWL
+816 SAYIIDWL

-834 RQIRRVVGETAPVI
+834 RQIRRVVGDTAPVI

-853 DYSDIEQEARAA
+853 DYSDIELEAKAA

-884 ARAIGGQDDSA
+884 SRAISGREDDSN
-895 GKHDDLSATD
+895 KHDDLSSTN
-905 FSGRRVLLVEDIE
+905 FSGKRVLLVEDIE
-918 VNREIAMA
+918 VNREIANA
-926 VLTEIGLEV
+926 ILLEIGLEV
-935 DDADDGTVAVQKFK
+935 EDANDGTVAVQKVK
-949 DSPPNH
+949 DAPPNH
-955 YDIILMDVQMP
+955 YDLILMDVQMP
-966 TMNGYD
+966 VMNGYD

-978 ALNRRDSKTV
+978 ALNRADAKTV

-996 AFEEDKENALNA
+996 AFEEDKENALKC

-1022 LIETLHKYLK
+1022 LLETLHKYLK

>member
-1 MEDKNPATNTN
+1 MEEKTSTENKTTSTALIGG
-12 DRRTVSVAIVG
+12 VIVAV
-23 GAIIAAL
+23 L
-30 LILSTLWINR
+30 LIFSTLWINQQ
-40 SEQSG
+40 SQSG
-45 TSEAVHSVSELYLR
+45 ASEAVQSVSEIYLR
-59 ELTDRREQV
+59 ELTDRREQG
-68 IAARINVHIG
+68 INARIRDSVDDIKT
-78 NIQSALK
+78 ALK
-85 ILTPADLQ
+85 ILSPADLQ
-93 SVETLSTFLGK
+93 NVETLSAFLERAK
-104 MKIFCGVDQFA
+104 TTYGVKQFA
-115 MTNADG
+115 LVNSNK

-127 GVAPNPDEYFFA
+127 GIAQNRDEYFFLDK
-139 ANMIAEPKIFT
+139 MIVEPVLFT
-150 YDLSAPDKTV
+150 KNKTV
-160 AVAVPVENVTFQGVR
+160 FVAVPVDNLSFEGVK
-175 IKNCFIR
+175 IKFCFIQADAQTLL
-182 MKMSKFLEG
+182 KE
-191 ILVHTT
+191 ILMQTT
-197 AAEMTFF
+197 ASEITFF
-204 NLYYTSGESLTD
+204 NLYHANGESLTNYVFGNKD
-216 AVLGS
+216 N
-221 LDSGTNLIGAL
+221 GTNIFDFLD
-232 NVAEFDSGYSKEQV
+232 NVEFDSGYSKEQIK
-246 AFDFENSRGGMAS
+246 FDFENSRMGLTI
-259 FTYRGVK
+259 FTLNGNKTMV
-266 EMLYYRPVKHTGWL
+266 YYRPVQHTGWML
-280 LTYLIRE
+280 SYLIHE
-287 GQIEDEISAVSSSMR
+287 EKFEEEISAVGSDIR
-302 QRSLLQVGLTVL
+302 RRSLLQTLLTVV
-314 AMIIVFALI
+314 AMIILFALI
-323 ITQARKNTQLMH
+323 ISQVRKSSKLLH
-335 QKNLADTENR
+335 QKNLVEAENR
-345 VKREEM
+345 IKQEEM

-358 TKLLSEE
+358 TQLLSEE

-395 VCYRVAPELGAQLNR
+395 VCYRVAPEVTAQLNR
-410 KQSDVVRFQAAMK
+410 RQSDVVHFQEAIK
-423 HYINEFV
+423 NYVREFV
-430 TPNDRDELWEFI
+430 IPTDREALLEFVKPDNI
-442 QPENL
+442 
-447 RARLAAVDDE
+447 RARLANEE
-457 IISHRYKMIR
+457 IISHRYLVTH
-467 YGEEHYMMLRV
+467 YGEEHFMMIRI
-478 AKIDEGLHAV
+478 ARIDDGLHVA
-488 GVGFSNVDE
+488 GVGFANVDD
-497 QTRESLAR
+497 QTREDLAK
-505 NQELAEALAQ
+505 NQALAEALAQ

-522 KTVFLSNM
+522 KTTFLSNM

-538 NAIIGFTNLA
+538 NAIIGFTSMA
-548 LRHFDNRNQVRD
+548 LRHFENRTQVKD
-560 SLEKVLTSSN
+560 SLEKVLSSSN

-612 QITAKQQKFHIDAF
+612 QVTAKQQKFQIDAF
-626 KVRNEDV
+626 KVKNEDV
-633 YADQLKVNQVLI
+633 YADQLKINQVLI

-668 ESDIPGCAKYEFRIK
+668 ESKIPGCAKYEFRIK

-726 ELMGGDITVESEK
+726 ELMGGDIYVESEK

-753 QHNVK
+753 QQNVK
-758 QVAIQ
+758 QVPIQ

-768 RALVVDDDFN
+768 RALIVDDDFN

-834 RQIRRVVGETAPVI
+834 RQIRRVVGDTAPVI

-853 DYSDIEQEARAA
+853 DYSDIELEAKAA

-884 ARAIGGQDDSA
+884 SRAISGHEVVGNS
-895 GKHDDLSATD
+895 HDDLSSTD
-905 FSGRRVLLVEDIE
+905 FEGKRVLLVEDIE
-918 VNREIAMA
+918 VNREIAKA
-926 VLTEIGLEV
+926 ILTEIGLDVEEAG
-935 DDADDGTVAVQKFK
+935 DGSDAVEMVKK
-949 DSPPNH
+949 SPPNH

-966 TMNGYD
+966 IMNGYD
-972 ATRNIR
+972 ATKNIR
-978 ALNRRDSKTV
+978 ALNRGDAQTV

-996 AFEEDKENALNA
+996 AFEEDKENALKC

-1022 LIETLHKYLK
+1022 LLETLYKYLK

>member
-1 MEDKNPATNTN
+1 MEEKNSTTNN
-12 DRRTVSVAIVG
+12 RARRTVSVAIVG
-23 GAIIAAL
+23 GAIIATL
-30 LILSTLWINR
+30 LILSTLWMNR
-40 SEQSG
+40 SENNG
-45 TSEAVHSVSELYLR
+45 TNEAVHSVSELYLR

-68 IAARINVHIG
+68 ITARIHVHFG

-93 SVETLSTFLGK
+93 SMETLTVFLSK
-104 MKIFCGVDQFA
+104 MKTFCGVDQFA
-115 MTNADG
+115 MTNANG

-139 ANMIAEPKIFT
+139 SNIIAEPKIFT

-160 AVAVPVENVTFQGVR
+160 AVAIPVSGVTFQGVA
-175 IKNCFIR
+175 IKNCFVR

-197 AAEMTFF
+197 AGEMTFF
-204 NLYYTSGESLTD
+204 NLYYTNGESLTD

-221 LDSGTNLIGAL
+221 LDSGSNLIDAL
-232 NVAEFDSGYSKEQV
+232 NIAQFDSGYSRQQV
-246 AFDFENSRGGMAS
+246 AFDFENNRGGMAS

-266 EMLYYRPVKHTGWL
+266 EMLYYRPVQNTGWL

-287 GQIEDEISAVSSSMR
+287 GQIEDEISAVSSDMR
-302 QRSLLQVGLTVL
+302 QRSIFQIVLTVA
-314 AMIIVFALI
+314 AMLIVFALI
-323 ITQARKNTQLMH
+323 ISQARKNTQLLH
-335 QKNLADTENR
+335 QKNLAETESR
-345 VKREEM
+345 VKRGEM

-377 LTADYRLVYHLNL
+377 LTADYRLVYHLSL
-390 DSDEA
+390 DTDEA
-395 VCYRVAPELGAQLNR
+395 VCYRVTPEMSNLLNR
-410 KQSDVVRFQAAMK
+410 KQSDVIKFQEAMHNYVK
-423 HYINEFV
+423 NYV
-430 TPNDRDELWEFI
+430 VPTDREELLNFI
-442 QPENL
+442 KPENL
-447 RARLAAVDDE
+447 RARLAQEE
-457 IISHRYKMIR
+457 IISQRYIMIR
-467 YGEEHYMMLRV
+467 YGEEHFMMLRV
-478 AKIDEGLHAV
+478 ARIDEGLHAV
-488 GVGFSNVDE
+488 GVGFANVDD

-515 AQHANAS
+515 AQHANVA
-522 KTVFLSNM
+522 KTTFLSNM

-548 LRHFDNRNQVRD
+548 LRHFENRTQVKD
-560 SLEKVLTSSN
+560 SLEKVLSSSN

-588 RVEVAEQECN
+588 RVEVVEQACN
-598 LSDLIHNLIHIIQP
+598 LSDLIHNLIHLIQP
-612 QITAKQQKFHIDAF
+612 QVTAKQQKFQIDAF

-633 YADQLKVNQVLI
+633 YADQLKINQVLI

-668 ESDIPGCAKYEFRIK
+668 ESDIAGCAKYEFRIK

-744 FTVTLDLKL
+744 FTVTLDLRL
-753 QHNVK
+753 QQNVK
-758 QVAIQ
+758 QIPIQ
-763 ELKNL
+763 ELNNL
-768 RALVVDDDFN
+768 RALIVDDDFN

-784 TMLKQMG
+784 AILKQMG

-816 SAYIVDWL
+816 DAYIVDWL

-834 RQIRRVVGETAPVI
+834 RQIRRVVGNTAPVI

-853 DYSDIEQEARAA
+853 DYSDIEMEAKSA

-884 ARAIGGQDDSA
+884 SRAISGREEDTN
-895 GKHDDLSATD
+895 KHDDLSATN
-905 FSGRRVLLVEDIE
+905 FNGKRVLLVEDIE
-918 VNREIAMA
+918 VNREIAKA
-926 VLTEIGLEV
+926 ILTEIGLDVE
-935 DDADDGTVAVQKFK
+935 DADDGTVAVQMVKNA
-949 DSPPNH
+949 PPNH

-966 TMNGYD
+966 KMNGYD
-972 ATRNIR
+972 ATKAIR
-978 ALNRRDSKTV
+978 ALSRSDAVTV

-996 AFEEDKENALNA
+996 AFDEDKDNAIKA

-1022 LIETLHKYLK
+1022 LLATLHKYLK

>member
-1 MEDKNPATNTN
+1 MEDKNLTENKTAFIGG
-12 DRRTVSVAIVG
+12 VIVAV
-23 GAIIAAL
+23 L
-30 LILSTLWINR
+30 LILSTIWLSNTEED
-40 SEQSG
+40 S
-45 TSEAVHSVSELYLR
+45 TNDAVHAVSRVYLR
-59 ELTDRREQV
+59 ELVDRREQV
-68 IAARINVHIG
+68 VIARIRR
-78 NIQSALK
+78 NIKQLNNALK
-85 ILTPADLQ
+85 ILTANDLQ
-93 SVETLSTFLGK
+93 SPEALNVFLGK
-104 MKIFCGVDQFA
+104 LRILYNVEQIGFVSVNGA
-115 MTNADG
+115 
-121 VIFTPE
+121 IFTPE
-127 GVAPNPDEYFFA
+127 GAAPNPGDYFFA
-139 ANMIAEPKIFT
+139 GENITAPKVFT
-150 YDLSAPDKTV
+150 HEKTV
-160 AVAVPVENVTFQGVR
+160 AVVVPVANLNFQGVPL
-175 IKNCFIR
+175 KSCFI
-182 MKMSKFLEG
+182 MDEMQGLLEG
-191 ILVHTT
+191 LLTHTT
-197 AAEMTFF
+197 TTAMTFS
-204 NLYYTSGESLTD
+204 NLYYTNGESLTD

-221 LDSGTNLIGAL
+221 LDSGTNLLDAL
-232 NVAEFDSGYSKEQV
+232 KNATFDTGYSLEKIREDFARSRQGV
-246 AFDFENSRGGMAS
+246 TAFTF
-259 FTYRGVK
+259 RGVK
-266 EMLYYRPVKHTGWL
+266 ESLYYRPVEGTDWM
-280 LTYLIRE
+280 LTYLLRE
-287 GQIEDEISAVSSSMR
+287 SKIQEEIFAVNAEML
-302 QRSLLQVGLTVL
+302 QRSTMRTVL
-314 AMIIVFALI
+314 LLAAMIVIFVLIVA
-323 ITQARKNTQLMH
+323 QARKNAKLIH
-335 QKNLADTENR
+335 QKNLAETESR
-345 VKREEM
+345 VKHEEM
-351 EEKLRLQ
+351 EEKFRLQ
-358 TKLLSEE
+358 TQLLTEE

-377 LTADYRLVYHLNL
+377 LTVDYRLVYHLNL

-395 VCYRVAPELGAQLNR
+395 VCYRVAPDISAKLNR
-410 KQSDVVRFQAAMK
+410 RVSDIIKFNQALKNYAYEYVRPA
-423 HYINEFV
+423 
-430 TPNDRDELWEFI
+430 DREGLLNFI
-442 QPENL
+442 RPENI
-447 RARLAAVDDE
+447 RALLDGRE
-457 IISHRYKMIR
+457 IISHRYLVS
-467 YGEEHYMMLRV
+467 YGDEEHYAMIRI
-478 AKIDEGLHAV
+478 AKIDDDMHAV
-488 GVGFSNVDE
+488 GVGFANVDE
-497 QTRESLAR
+497 QTREALAK
-505 NQELAEALAQ
+505 NQELADALAQ

-522 KTVFLSNM
+522 KTTFLSNM

-538 NAIIGFTNLA
+538 NAIIGFTSMA
-548 LRHFDNRNQVRD
+548 LRHFDNRTQVKD
-560 SLEKVLTSSN
+560 SLEKVLSSSN

-588 RVEVAEQECN
+588 RIEVAEQECN

-612 QITAKQQKFHIDAF
+612 QVNAKQQKFQIDAF
-626 KVRNEDV
+626 KVRNEDI

-668 ESDIPGCAKYEFRIK
+668 ESKIPGCAKYEFRIK

-726 ELMGGDITVESEK
+726 ELMGGTISVESEK

-753 QHNVK
+753 QQNIK
-758 QVAIQ
+758 QIPIQ
-763 ELKNL
+763 ELNDL

-834 RQIRRVVGETAPVI
+834 RQIRRAVGDTAPVI

-853 DYSDIEQEARAA
+853 DYADIEQEAKAA

-884 ARAIGGQDDSA
+884 ARAIRGNNDDDN
-895 GKHDDLSATD
+895 KHDDLSDID
-905 FSGRRVLLVEDIE
+905 FDGKKVLLVEDIE
-918 VNREIAMA
+918 VNREIAKA
-926 VLTEIGLEV
+926 ILTEVGLDV
-935 DDADDGTVAVQKFK
+935 DEACDGTDAVEMVKNAPT
-949 DSPPNH
+949 DY

-978 ALNRRDSKTV
+978 ALPRKDAQTV

-996 AFEEDKENALNA
+996 AFDEDKANAIKC

>member
-1 MEDKNPATNTN
+1 MEDKNKSTM
-12 DRRTVSVAIVG
+12 SMAIIG
-23 GAIIAAL
+23 GAVIVAL
-30 LILSTLWINR
+30 VILSTLWINR
-40 SEQSG
+40 SEQAA
-45 TSEAVHSVSELYLR
+45 TNETVHSVGSLYLR

-68 IAARINVHIG
+68 INARINVRVD
-78 NIQSALK
+78 NLRAAMK
-85 ILTPADLQ
+85 ALTPADLQ
-93 SVETLSTFLGK
+93 SVETLSAYLAK
-104 MKIFCGVDQFA
+104 MKILYEVDQFA
-115 MTNADG
+115 LASSNGM
-121 VIFTPE
+121 VFTPE
-127 GVAPNPDEYFFA
+127 GVEPNSSKYFFSTLTINA
-139 ANMIAEPKIFT
+139 SKIYT
-150 YDLSAPDKTV
+150 HDKKVFV
-160 AVAVPVENVTFQGVR
+160 AIPVENVVFQGMP
-175 IKNCFIR
+175 IKNCF
-182 MKMSKFLEG
+182 MELSMSRFLQG

-197 AAEMTFF
+197 KSEMTFF
-204 NLYYTSGESLTD
+204 NLYYTNGNSLTD
-216 AVLGS
+216 AVLGG
-221 LDSGTNLIGAL
+221 LAKGTNLLDAL
-232 NVAEFDSGYSKEQV
+232 KDADFDEGFSSEQV
-246 AFDFENSRGGMAS
+246 NDDFTNARQGMAS

-266 EMLYYRPVKHTGWL
+266 ESLYYRPVGSTGWML
-280 LTYLIRE
+280 SYLIRE
-287 GQIEDEISAVSSSMR
+287 NKIQEEIAAVNAEIR
-302 QRSLLQVGLTVL
+302 QRSMIQMLFTIA
-314 AMIIVFALI
+314 AMAVVFWLI
-323 ITQARKNTQLMH
+323 ISQAKKNQKLIH
-335 QKNLADTENR
+335 QKNLSDAENR
-345 VKREEM
+345 IKREEM
-351 EEKLRLQ
+351 EEKFRLQ
-358 TKLLSEE
+358 TQLLSEE

-377 LTADYRLVYHLNL
+377 LTVDYRLVYHLNL

-395 VCYRVAPELGAQLNR
+395 VCYRVAPDVSSQLKR
-410 KQSDVVRFQAAMK
+410 RQSDVVKFQAALQN
-423 HYINEFV
+423 YAQEFV
-430 TPNDRDELWEFI
+430 HPNDREALLEFI
-442 QPENL
+442 QPENI
-447 RARLAAVDDE
+447 RARLANKE
-457 IISHRYKMIR
+457 IISHRYLMLR
-467 YGEEHYMMLRV
+467 YGVEHFMMLRV

-488 GVGFSNVDE
+488 GVGFANVDE
-497 QTRESLAR
+497 QTREALAK
-505 NQELAEALAQ
+505 NQQLAAALAQ

-522 KTVFLSNM
+522 KTTFLSNM

-548 LRHFDNRNQVRD
+548 LRHFDNRTQVKD

-598 LSDLIHNLIHIIQP
+598 LSDLVHNLIHIIQP
-612 QITAKQQKFHIDAF
+612 QINAKQQKFQIDAF
-626 KVRNEDV
+626 KVKNEDI
-633 YADQLKVNQVLI
+633 YADQLKINQILI
-645 NILSNAVKYTPS
+645 NILSNAVKYTPA

-668 ESDIPGCAKYEFRIK
+668 ESAIEGYAKYEFRIK

-726 ELMGGDITVESEK
+726 ELMGGTITVESEK

-753 QHNVK
+753 QQNVK
-758 QVAIQ
+758 QIPIQ
-763 ELKNL
+763 ELNDL

-784 TMLKQMG
+784 AMLKQMG
-791 MRSEWT
+791 MRSDWT

-816 SAYIVDWL
+816 DAYIVDWL

-834 RQIRRVVGETAPVI
+834 RQIRRIVGDTAPVI

-853 DYSDIEQEARAA
+853 DYSDIEIEARAA

-884 ARAIGGQDDSA
+884 SRAIRGREEEEVNQ
-895 GKHDDLSATD
+895 HDLSATNFD
-905 FSGRRVLLVEDIE
+905 GKRVLLVEDIE
-918 VNREIAMA
+918 VNREIAKA

-935 DDADDGTVAVQKFK
+935 EDASDGSDAVQMVK
-949 DSPPNH
+949 DSPTNY
-955 YDIILMDVQMP
+955 YDLILMDVQMP

-978 ALNRRDSKTV
+978 ALKRKDAKTI

-996 AFEEDKENALNA
+996 AFEEDKANALKA

-1022 LIETLHKYLK
+1022 LIEMLNKYLK

>member
-1 MEDKNPATNTN
+1 MEEKSEDKKSGGTI
-12 DRRTVSVAIVG
+12 SVAIVG
-23 GAIIAAL
+23 GVIIALL
-30 LILSTLWINR
+30 LILSTIWMNR
-40 SEQSG
+40 SEQNG
-45 TSEAVHSVSELYLR
+45 TNEAVAAVSEFYLR

-68 IAARINVHIG
+68 ITARINVRVG
-78 NIQSALK
+78 NMKSALK
-85 ILTPADLQ
+85 IISPEDLQ
-93 SVETLSTFLGK
+93 SIESLSRFLGK
-104 MKIFCGVDQFA
+104 VKTFCEVDQFA
-115 MTNADG
+115 FADANG
-121 VIFTPE
+121 KILTPE
-127 GVAPNPDEYFFA
+127 GIAKNPEEYFFVGKL
-139 ANMIAEPKIFT
+139 IAEPKIVT
-150 YDLSAPDKTV
+150 YDLDKFDKTV
-160 AVAVPVENVTFQGVR
+160 AVVIPVENLTFQGVP
-175 IKNCFIR
+175 IKSCFIELS
-182 MKMSKFLEG
+182 MSKFLEG
-191 ILVHTT
+191 ILLHTT
-197 AAEMTFF
+197 ASEMTFF
-204 NLYYTSGESLTD
+204 NLYYTNGESLTE
-216 AVLGS
+216 AVLGG
-221 LDSGTNLIGAL
+221 LDSGTNLLDAL
-232 NVAEFDSGYSKEQV
+232 KEAEFDAGYSREQV
-246 AFDFENSRGGMAS
+246 VFDFENLRGGMAS

-266 EMLYYRPVKHTGWL
+266 EMLFYRPVKHTGWT

-287 GQIEDEISAVSSSMR
+287 GKIAEEISAVSNDMR
-302 QRSLLQVGLTVL
+302 RRSIIQVLLTVA
-314 AMIIVFALI
+314 AMLIVFWLI
-323 ITQARKNTQLMH
+323 ISQARKNTHLMH
-335 QKNLADTENR
+335 QKNLAEAENR
-345 VKREEM
+345 IKREEM

-358 TKLLSEE
+358 TQLLSEE

-377 LTADYRLVYHLNL
+377 LTVDYRLVYHLNL

-395 VCYRVAPELGAQLNR
+395 VCYRVAPEVTSQLNR
-410 KQSDVVRFQAAMK
+410 RQSDVVKFQAAMENYVK
-423 HYINEFV
+423 EYV
-430 TPNDRDELWEFI
+430 SPNDRVELLNFI
-442 QPENL
+442 KPENI
-447 RARLAAVDDE
+447 RARLAKEE
-457 IISHRYKMIR
+457 IISQRYLTYS
-467 YGEEHYMMLRV
+467 YGEEHFMMLRI

-488 GVGFSNVDE
+488 GVGFANVDE
-497 QTRESLAR
+497 QTRESLAK
-505 NQELAEALAQ
+505 NQALAEALAQ

-522 KTVFLSNM
+522 KTIFLSNM

-538 NAIIGFTNLA
+538 NAIIGFTSMA
-548 LRHFDNRNQVRD
+548 LRHFDNRNQVKD
-560 SLEKVLTSSN
+560 SLEKVLSSSN

-588 RVEVAEQECN
+588 RIEVAEQPCN

-612 QITAKQQKFHIDAF
+612 QVIAKQQKFQIDAF
-626 KVRNEDV
+626 KVKDEDIL
-633 YADQLKVNQVLI
+633 ADPLKINQVLI

-698 DAFEREETSTKS
+698 DAFEREESSTKS

-726 ELMGGDITVESEK
+726 ELMGGTIDVESEK

-753 QHNVK
+753 QQDVK
-758 QVAIQ
+758 QITIQ

-768 RALVVDDDFN
+768 RALIVDDDFH

-784 TMLKQMG
+784 SMLKQMG

-808 RALDDDPF
+808 RALDDEPF

-824 MPDQNGIETV
+824 MPEQNGIETV
-834 RQIRRVVGETAPVI
+834 RQIRRVVGNTAPVI

-853 DYSDIEQEARAA
+853 DYSDIELEAKQA

-884 ARAIGGQDDSA
+884 SRAIRGHDEKEN
-895 GKHDDLSATD
+895 KHDDLSSTD
-905 FSGRRVLLVEDIE
+905 FSGKRVLLVEDIE
-918 VNREIAMA
+918 VNREIAKA

-935 DDADDGTVAVQKFK
+935 EEACDGNEAVDMVKNT
-949 DSPPNH
+949 PPNY
-955 YDIILMDVQMP
+955 YDLILMDVQMP

-978 ALNRRDSKTV
+978 ALNRVDAQIV

-996 AFEEDKENALNA
+996 AFDEDKANALKA

-1022 LIETLHKYLK
+1022 LLETLHKYLN

>member
-1 MEDKNPATNTN
+1 MSEKNLTEDKAGG
-12 DRRTVSVAIVG
+12 RTIPVALVG
-23 GAIIAAL
+23 GAIIAVL
-30 LILSTLWINR
+30 LILSTLWINQR
-40 SEQSG
+40 GQSG
-45 TSEAVHSVSELYLR
+45 INDAVHHVSKFYLH

-68 IAARINVHIG
+68 ITDRIKTYVDNITAA
-78 NIQSALK
+78 QK
-85 ILTPADLQ
+85 TLTPTDLQ
-93 SVETLSTFLGK
+93 SVENFSAFLGK
-104 MKIFCGVDQFA
+104 MRTFCGVEQFA
-115 MTNADG
+115 LVDANGVVYTADG
-121 VIFTPE
+121 VAKTDKYFFLHDQILATPE
-127 GVAPNPDEYFFA
+127 IFA
-139 ANMIAEPKIFT
+139 YGGDGAT
-150 YDLSAPDKTV
+150 KTV
-160 AVAVPVENVTFQGVR
+160 AIVAPVAGVTFQGVA
-175 IKNCFIR
+175 IKRGFVQLS
-182 MKMSKFLEG
+182 MPKFLEG

-204 NLYYTSGESLTD
+204 NLYDKSGESLTD

-221 LDSGTNLIGAL
+221 VDSGTNLTGAL
-232 NVAEFDSGYSKEQV
+232 ETATFDEGYSREQI
-246 AFDFENSRGGMAS
+246 AFDFANRRGGIAS
-259 FTYRGVK
+259 FTFRGMD
-266 EMLYYRPVKHTGWL
+266 EMLYYLPVKNTDWV
-280 LTYLIRE
+280 LTCLIHRDK
-287 GQIEDEISAVSSSMR
+287 IESEIFAVNSELRNRSM
-302 QRSLLQVGLTVL
+302 LQTMLTVV
-314 AMIIVFALI
+314 AMVILFLLI
-323 ITQARKNTQLMH
+323 TSQVRKNTQLLH
-335 QKNLADTENR
+335 QKNLADTESR
-345 VKREEM
+345 VKQEEI

-358 TKLLSEE
+358 TKLLNEE
-365 RRRRRQSEMIQA
+365 RRRVRQSEMIQA

-395 VCYRVAPELGAQLNR
+395 VCYRVAPEISALLHRN
-410 KQSDVVRFQAAMK
+410 QSDVVHFQAAVQS
-423 HYINEFV
+423 YAQEFV
-430 TPNDRDELWEFI
+430 IPSDREALMDFI
-442 QPENL
+442 RPENL
-447 RARLAAVDDE
+447 RARLAEEE
-457 IISHRYKMIR
+457 IISQSYVMLRD
-467 YGEEHYMMLRV
+467 GEEHYMMLRV
-478 AKIDEGLHAV
+478 ARIDDGLHAV
-488 GVGFSNVDE
+488 GVGFASVDE

-505 NQELAEALAQ
+505 NQELADALAQ

-522 KTVFLSNM
+522 KTIFLSNM

-548 LRHFDNRNQVRD
+548 LRHFDNRTQVRD
-560 SLEKVLTSSN
+560 SLEKVLSSSN

-598 LSDLIHNLIHIIQP
+598 LSDLVHNLIHLIQP
-612 QITAKQQKFHIDAF
+612 QVNAKQQKFQIDAF
-626 KVRNEDV
+626 KVKNEDV

-668 ESDIPGCAKYEFRIK
+668 ESKLPGFAKYEFRIK

-726 ELMGGDITVESEK
+726 ELMGGDIQVESEK

-744 FTVTLDLKL
+744 FTVTLDLRL
-753 QHNVK
+753 QKNVK
-758 QVAIQ
+758 QVQVQ
-763 ELKNL
+763 ELNNL
-768 RALVVDDDFN
+768 RTLVVDDDFN

-784 TMLKQMG
+784 AMLKQMG

-834 RQIRRVVGETAPVI
+834 RQIRRVVGDTAPVI

-853 DYSDIEQEARAA
+853 DYSDIEVEAKAA

-884 ARAIGGQDDSA
+884 SRAMSEQEEVED
-895 GKHDDLSATD
+895 KHNDLSATD

-918 VNREIAMA
+918 VNREIAKA
-926 VLTEIGLEV
+926 ILTEIGLNVE
-935 DDADDGTVAVQKFK
+935 DADDGTVAVKKFN
-949 DSPPNH
+949 DAPPNH

-966 TMNGYD
+966 KMNGYD
-972 ATRNIR
+972 ATRAIR
-978 ALNRRDSKTV
+978 ALERADAKTV

-996 AFEEDKENALNA
+996 AFEEDKENARQA
-1008 GMNDHLAKPLDIPK
+1008 GMNDHLAKPLDIPQ
-1022 LIETLHKYLK
+1022 LLATLHKYLK

>member
-1 MEDKNPATNTN
+1 MEEKNTTENKKGT
-12 DRRTVSVAIVG
+12 RTISVAIVG
-23 GAIIAAL
+23 GAVIAVL

-45 TSEAVHSVSELYLR
+45 TAEAVHSVSEMYLR

-68 IAARINVHIG
+68 ITARINVRVN
-78 NIQSALK
+78 NIRSALK
-85 ILTPADLQ
+85 VLTPADLQ
-93 SVETLSTFLGK
+93 SVETLSAFLGK
-104 MKIFCGVDQFA
+104 MKTLYDVEQFGFA
-115 MTNADG
+115 SANGT
-121 VIFTPE
+121 IYTPE
-127 GVAPNPDEYFFA
+127 GIAPDATEYFFA
-139 ANMIAEPKIFT
+139 SEFINASRVFT
-150 YDLSAPDKTV
+150 YNFSERNKTV
-160 AVAVPVENVTFQGVR
+160 AVVLPVNNVTFQGTPIR
-175 IKNCFIR
+175 NCFITMPMPR
-182 MKMSKFLEG
+182 FLEG

-197 AAEMTFF
+197 ANEMTFF
-204 NLYYTSGESLTD
+204 NLYYTNGESLTN
-216 AVLGS
+216 ALLGDI
-221 LDSGTNLIGAL
+221 DSGTNLLDALKGATF
-232 NVAEFDSGYSKEQV
+232 NQNYSLEKVQD
-246 AFDFENSRGGMAS
+246 DFKNSRKGSIS
-259 FTYRGVK
+259 FTYRGVQ
-266 EMLYYRPVKHTGWL
+266 ESLYYRPVGNTGWI

-287 GQIEDEISAVSSSMR
+287 NKVMEEVANVSSDMR
-302 QRSLLQVGLTVL
+302 RRSVMQTFLTVI
-314 AMIIVFALI
+314 AMIIVFALMI
-323 ITQARKNTQLMH
+323 SQARKNQRLVH
-335 QKNLADTENR
+335 QQSLAETENR
-345 VKREEM
+345 IKREEM
-351 EEKLRLQ
+351 EEKFRLQ

-377 LTADYRLVYHLNL
+377 LTVDYRLVYHLNL

-395 VCYRVAPELGAQLNR
+395 VCYRVAPEISKQLNR
-410 KQSDVVRFQAAMK
+410 KQSDVIKFQSAMK
-423 HYINEFV
+423 NYIEEYIR
-430 TPNDRDELWEFI
+430 PSDRESILDFI
-442 QPENL
+442 QPENI
-447 RARLAAVDDE
+447 RAALADKE
-457 IISHRYKMIR
+457 IVSHRYLLNRGGKEHFMMIR
-467 YGEEHYMMLRV
+467 I

-488 GVGFSNVDE
+488 GVGFANVDE
-497 QTRESLAR
+497 QTREALAK
-505 NQELAEALAQ
+505 NKELADALAQ

-522 KTVFLSNM
+522 KTTFLSNM

-548 LRHFDNRNQVRD
+548 LRHFENRTQVRD

-588 RVEVAEQECN
+588 RVEVSEQECN
-598 LSDLIHNLIHIIQP
+598 LSDLVHNLIHIIQP
-612 QITAKQQKFHIDAF
+612 QINAKQQKFQIDAF
-626 KVRNEDV
+626 KVKNEYI

-645 NILSNAVKYTPS
+645 NILSNAVKYTPA

-668 ESDIPGCAKYEFRIK
+668 DSKIPGCAKYEFRIK
-683 DNGLGMSKEFLKHVF
+683 DNGLGMSKEFVKHVF

-726 ELMGGDITVESEK
+726 ELMGGDIQVESEK

-744 FTVTLDLKL
+744 FTVTLDLRL
-753 QHNVK
+753 QQNVK
-758 QVAIQ
+758 QVPIQ
-763 ELKNL
+763 ELNNL
-768 RALVVDDDFN
+768 RTLIVDDDFN

-824 MPDQNGIETV
+824 MPEQNGIETV
-834 RQIRRVVGETAPVI
+834 RQIRRVVGNNAPVI

-853 DYSDIEQEARAA
+853 DYSDIETEARAA

-884 ARAIGGQDDSA
+884 SRAIHGRIEAENNSN
-895 GKHDDLSATD
+895 DLSSTD
-905 FSGRRVLLVEDIE
+905 FSGKRVLLVEDIE
-918 VNREIAMA
+918 VNREIAKA
-926 VLTEIGLEV
+926 VLMEIGLDVE
-935 DDADDGTVAVQKFK
+935 DASDGSDAVQMVKN
-949 DSPPNH
+949 SPPNH

-966 TMNGYD
+966 VMNGYD

-978 ALNRRDSKTV
+978 ALKRRDAQKV

-996 AFEEDKENALNA
+996 AFEEDKENAIKA
-1008 GMNDHLAKPLDIPK
+1008 GMDDHLAKPLDIPK
-1022 LIETLHKYLK
+1022 LIEMLHKYLK

>member
-1 MEDKNPATNTN
+1 MEEKISTEDKKSG
-12 DRRTVSVAIVG
+12 RTISVAIVG
-23 GAIIAAL
+23 GVIIALL
-30 LILSTLWINR
+30 LILSTIWINH

-45 TSEAVHSVSELYLR
+45 TNEAVSAVSVFYLR

-68 IAARINVHIG
+68 ITARINVRVG
-78 NIQSALK
+78 NMQSALK
-85 ILTPADLQ
+85 IISPEDLQ
-93 SVETLSTFLGK
+93 SVESLSTFLGK
-104 MKIFCGVDQFA
+104 VKTFCDVDQFA
-115 MTNADG
+115 FVDANG
-121 VIFTPE
+121 KIFTPE
-127 GVAPNPDEYFFA
+127 GLAKNPEEYFFVGKL
-139 ANMIAEPKIFT
+139 IAETKIFT
-150 YDLSAPDKTV
+150 YNLDRQDKTV
-160 AVAVPVENVTFQGVR
+160 AVIIPVENLNFQGVP
-175 IKNCFIR
+175 IKSCFIELS
-182 MKMSKFLEG
+182 MSKFLEG
-191 ILVHTT
+191 ILLHTT
-197 AAEMTFF
+197 ASEMTFF
-204 NLYYTSGESLTD
+204 NLYYTNGESLTE
-216 AVLGS
+216 AVLGG
-221 LDSGTNLIGAL
+221 LDSGTNLLDAL
-232 NVAEFDSGYSKEQV
+232 KEAQFDSGYSKEQV
-246 AFDFENSRGGMAS
+246 AFDFENRRGGMAS

-266 EMLYYRPVKHTGWL
+266 EILYYRPVQNTGWT

-287 GQIEDEISAVSSSMR
+287 GKISEEISAVSTDMR
-302 QRSLLQVGLTVL
+302 RRSIMQVFLTVAAML
-314 AMIIVFALI
+314 AVFWVIIS
-323 ITQARKNTQLMH
+323 QARKNTHLMH
-335 QKNLADTENR
+335 QKNLAEAESR
-345 VKREEM
+345 IKREEM

-358 TKLLSEE
+358 TQLLSEE

-377 LTADYRLVYHLNL
+377 LTVDYRLVYHLNL

-395 VCYRVAPELGAQLNR
+395 VCYRVAPEVTSQLKR
-410 KQSDVVRFQAAMK
+410 RQSDVVRFQAAMEN
-423 HYINEFV
+423 YIKEYV
-430 TPNDRDELWEFI
+430 APNDREELLNFI
-442 QPENL
+442 KPENI
-447 RARLAAVDDE
+447 RARLANEE
-457 IISHRYKMIR
+457 IISQRYLMYR
-467 YGEEHYMMLRV
+467 YGEEHFMMLRI
-478 AKIDEGLHAV
+478 AKIDAGLHAV
-488 GVGFSNVDE
+488 GVGFANVDE
-497 QTRESLAR
+497 QTRESLAK

-522 KTVFLSNM
+522 KTTFLSNM

-538 NAIIGFTNLA
+538 NAIIGFTSMA
-548 LRHFDNRNQVRD
+548 LRHFDNRNQVKD
-560 SLEKVLTSSN
+560 SLEKVLSSSN

-612 QITAKQQKFHIDAF
+612 QVNAKQQKFQIDAF
-626 KVRNEDV
+626 KVKNEDV
-633 YADQLKVNQVLI
+633 YADPLKINQVLI

-726 ELMGGDITVESEK
+726 ELMGGTIDVESEK

-744 FTVTLDLKL
+744 FTVTLDLKI

-758 QVAIQ
+758 QIPIQ

-768 RALVVDDDFN
+768 RALIVDDDFN

-824 MPDQNGIETV
+824 MPEQNGIETV
-834 RQIRRVVGETAPVI
+834 RQIRRVVGNTAPII

-853 DYSDIEQEARAA
+853 DYSDIELEARQA

-884 ARAIGGQDDSA
+884 SRAIRGHDEN
-895 GKHDDLSATD
+895 KNNHDDLASAD
-905 FSGRRVLLVEDIE
+905 FSGKRVLLVEDIE
-918 VNREIAMA
+918 VNREIAKA
-926 VLTEIGLEV
+926 ILIEIGLEV
-935 DDADDGTVAVQKFK
+935 EDACDGTEAVDMVKH
-949 DSPPNH
+949 SMPNH
-955 YDIILMDVQMP
+955 YDLILMDVQMP

-978 ALNRRDSKTV
+978 ALNRVDAQTV

-996 AFEEDKENALNA
+996 AFEEDKENALKA
-1008 GMNDHLAKPLDIPK
+1008 GMDDHLAKPLDIPK
-1022 LIETLHKYLK
+1022 LLETLHKYLK

>member
-1 MEDKNPATNTN
+1 MEEKNSGSDKK
-12 DRRTVSVAIVG
+12 RGRTISVALVG
-23 GAIIAAL
+23 GAMIAVL
-30 LILSTLWINR
+30 LILSTLWINQR
-40 SEQSG
+40 GQND
-45 TSEAVHSVSELYLR
+45 TAKAVHSVSEFYLR

-68 IAARINVHIG
+68 ITARINVKID
-78 NIQSALK
+78 NIKSALK
-85 ILTPADLQ
+85 ILSPNDLQ
-93 SVETLSTFLGK
+93 SVETLSAFLGR
-104 MKIFCGVDQFA
+104 MKTFCSVDQFA
-115 MTNADG
+115 FVNNNG
-121 VIFTPE
+121 VVFTPE
-127 GVAPNPDEYFFA
+127 GIETDPEKYFFA
-139 ANMIAEPKIFT
+139 KDPIGEPKIFT
-150 YDLSAPDKTV
+150 RDMSAEDKTV
-160 AVAVPVENVTFQGVR
+160 FLVVPIDRLTFQGVP
-175 IKNCFIR
+175 IKCGFIQLS
-182 MKMSKFLEG
+182 MSKFLEG

-197 AAEMTFF
+197 AAEMSFF
-204 NLYYTSGESLTD
+204 NLYYKDGESLTD

-221 LDSGTNLIGAL
+221 LDSGTNLLNAL
-232 NVAEFDSGYSKEQV
+232 NEATFDPGYSKEHV
-246 AFDFENSRGGMAS
+246 EFDFRNTRGGMAS
-259 FTYRGVK
+259 FTFRGIN
-266 EMLYYRPVKHTGWL
+266 EMLYYRPVQNTGWI
-280 LTYLIRE
+280 LTYLIRKNKIE
-287 GQIEDEISAVSSSMR
+287 EELSVVNADMRNRSIFQIC
-302 QRSLLQVGLTVL
+302 LTIL
-314 AMIIVFALI
+314 AMITVFALM
-323 ITQARKNTQLMH
+323 TSQVRKNTKLIH
-335 QKNLADTENR
+335 QQNLAETENR
-345 VKREEM
+345 IKREEM

-358 TKLLSEE
+358 TRLLSEE

-395 VCYRVAPELGAQLNR
+395 VCYRVAPEIAAQLNR
-410 KQSDVVRFQAAMK
+410 KQSDVVKFQAAMK
-423 HYINEFV
+423 NYIREYV
-430 TPNDRDELWEFI
+430 APNDRQALWKFI

-447 RARLAAVDDE
+447 RARLAKEE
-457 IISHRYKMIR
+457 IISQRYVLMR

-478 AKIDEGLHAV
+478 ARIDDGLHAV

-505 NQELAEALAQ
+505 NQELADALAQ

-522 KTVFLSNM
+522 KTTFLSNM

-548 LRHFDNRNQVRD
+548 LRHFENRTQVRD
-560 SLEKVLTSSN
+560 SLEKVLSSSN

-588 RVEVAEQECN
+588 RIEVSEQECN
-598 LSDLIHNLIHIIQP
+598 LSDLIHSLIHLIQP
-612 QITAKQQKFHIDAF
+612 QVTAKQQKFHIDAF
-626 KVRNEDV
+626 KVKNEDV
-633 YADQLKVNQVLI
+633 YADQLKINQVLI

-668 ESDIPGCAKYEFRIK
+668 DSTIPGCAKYEFKIK

-726 ELMGGDITVESEK
+726 ELMGGEITVESEK

-753 QHNVK
+753 QQNAK
-758 QVAIQ
+758 QSSIQ
-763 ELKNL
+763 ELNDL
-768 RALVVDDDFN
+768 RALIVDDDFN

-784 TMLKQMG
+784 AILKQMG

-808 RALDDDPF
+808 RALDEDPF
-816 SAYIVDWL
+816 SAYIIDWL

-834 RQIRRVVGETAPVI
+834 RQIRRVVGDTAPVI

-853 DYSDIEQEARAA
+853 DYSDIEQEAKAA

-884 ARAIGGQDDSA
+884 SRAISGTDETEN
-895 GKHDDLSATD
+895 KHDDLSAID
-905 FSGRRVLLVEDIE
+905 FSGKRVLLVEDIE
-918 VNREIAMA
+918 VNREIAKA
-926 VLTEIGLEV
+926 VLTEIGLDVE
-935 DDADDGTVAVQKFK
+935 DADDGTVAVQKFK
-949 DSPPNH
+949 DSPPNY

-966 TMNGYD
+966 VMNGYD

-978 ALNRRDSKTV
+978 ALTRSDAQSV

-996 AFEEDKENALNA
+996 AFDEDKENARQA

-1022 LIETLHKYLK
+1022 LIETLYKYLK

>member
-1 MEDKNPATNTN
+1 MEDKNSSASK
-12 DRRTVSVAIVG
+12 DSGRTISVAIIG
-23 GAIIAAL
+23 GAVIAVL
-30 LILSTLWINR
+30 LIVSTLWINNR
-40 SEQSG
+40 GQSD
-45 TSEAVHSVSELYLR
+45 TSDAVHSVSEMYLR

-68 IAARINVHIG
+68 LTARINVHI
-78 NIQSALK
+78 NNVKSSIH
-85 ILTPADLQ
+85 IVTPEDLQ
-93 SVETLSTFLGK
+93 NVQKLSAFLGK
-104 MKIFCGVDQFA
+104 MRTFCNVDQYAFVDA
-115 MTNADG
+115 NG
-121 VIFTPE
+121 KIFTPA
-127 GVAPNPDEYFFA
+127 GVAPNPEAYPFA
-139 ANMIAEPKIFT
+139 NETFNASKILT
-150 YDLSAPDKTV
+150 LGKTV
-160 AVAVPVENVTFQGVR
+160 VAIIPVETVTFQGVP
-175 IKNCFIR
+175 IKNAFIQ
-182 MKMSKFLEG
+182 MSMSRFLSG
-191 ILVHTT
+191 ILLHTT
-197 AAEMTFF
+197 MSGMTFF
-204 NLYYTSGESLTD
+204 NLYYTNGDSLTD

-221 LDSGTNLIGAL
+221 LDSGTNLLAAL
-232 NVAEFDSGYSKEQV
+232 DTATFDRKYSLEKV
-246 AFDFENSRGGMAS
+246 KSDFANGKQGVTA
-259 FTYRGVK
+259 FTYRGAK
-266 EMLYYRPVKHTGWL
+266 ETLHYRPVGTTGWM

-287 GQIEDEISAVSSSMR
+287 NKIEDEIAAVSSDMR
-302 QRSLLQVGLTVL
+302 RRSLIQIAFTVL
-314 AMIIVFALI
+314 AMLIVFALI
-323 ITQARKNTQLMH
+323 ITQARRNATLLH
-335 QKNLADTENR
+335 QKNLTETESR

-351 EEKLRLQ
+351 EEKFRLQ
-358 TKLLSEE
+358 TQLLSEE

-377 LTADYRLVYHLNL
+377 LTVDYRLVYHLNL

-395 VCYRVAPELGAQLNR
+395 VCYRVEPEITEQLGR
-410 KQSDVVRFQAAMK
+410 RQSDVVKFQEAMANYVK
-423 HYINEFV
+423 EFV
-430 TPNDRDELWEFI
+430 APSDREALLDFVKPRNI
-442 QPENL
+442 
-447 RARLAAVDDE
+447 RARLANEE
-457 IISHRYKMIR
+457 IISHRYLLVR
-467 YGEEHYMMLRV
+467 YGEEHYMMLRI
-478 AKIDEGLHAV
+478 AKIDDGLHAV
-488 GVGFSNVDE
+488 GVGFANVDE

-505 NQELAEALAQ
+505 NQQLAEALAQ

-538 NAIIGFTNLA
+538 NAIIGFTTMA
-548 LRHFDNRNQVRD
+548 LRHFENRTQVKD
-560 SLEKVLTSSN
+560 SLEKVLSSSN

-612 QITAKQQKFHIDAF
+612 QVNAKQQKFHIDAF
-626 KVRNEDV
+626 KVKNEDV
-633 YADQLKVNQVLI
+633 YADPLKINQVLI

-668 ESDIPGCAKYEFRIK
+668 DSDIPGCAKYEFRIK

-726 ELMGGDITVESEK
+726 ELMGGDIYVESEK

-753 QHNVK
+753 QQNVK
-758 QVAIQ
+758 QIPLQ
-763 ELKNL
+763 ELHDL

-834 RQIRRVVGETAPVI
+834 RQIRRVVGDTAPVI

-853 DYSDIEQEARAA
+853 DYSDIEQEAKAA

-884 ARAIGGQDDSA
+884 SRAIHGHDEKEN
-895 GKHDDLSATD
+895 KHDDLSSVD
-905 FSGRRVLLVEDIE
+905 FSGKRVLLVEDID
-918 VNREIAMA
+918 VNREIAKAILM
-926 VLTEIGLEV
+926 EIGLEV
-935 DDADDGTVAVQKFK
+935 EDAEDGTVAVQKFK
-949 DSPPNH
+949 DMPPDY
-955 YDIILMDVQMP
+955 YDLILMDVQMP

-996 AFEEDKENALNA
+996 AFDEDKENARKA

-1022 LIETLHKYLK
+1022 LLETLHKYLK